1 MRNSIVAFT
10 FVKPHFLRWGILQG
24 KWGQKKSISHLSKT
38 TPFPKEAANLH
49 REIIY
54 YDKFDIVTHLKQIT
68 YFDSF
73 QGNLGV
79 EWGSK
84 RSKIGQLVKKLPA
97 KTKGLHRHMDIFH
110 EKFGVVTYYLHTT
123 TF

>member
-1 MRNSIVAFT
+1 M
-10 FVKPHFLRWGILQG
+10 
-24 KWGQKKSISHLSKT
+24 
-38 TPFPKEAANLH
+38 
-49 REIIY
+49 IY

-73 QGNLGV
+73 QDNMGV

-84 RSKIGQLVKKLPA
+84 RWKIAQLAKKLPA
-97 KTKGLHRHMDIFH
+97 KKKGLHRHMDIFH

-123 TF
+123 NF